1 MKFGFIAALGIVAI
15 VATRASANMP
25 PAPVDIAA
33 RDNAFGFRLLN
44 AMQQS
49 SPARNVVIS
58 PVSAALDLAI
68 ALNGASGQTQQEM
81 QTALSLSGLS
91 VPIINVSNAQLI
103 QTLRTPTKNVTMSVA
118 DSLWTDSRRATLRP
132 RYVTEMRQLYDAELT
147 NLDFGL
153 PNAPAQINAW
163 ASKETRGKIP
173 KVIDQINAADV
184 ALLLNAVYFK
194 GEWTSKFDKA
204 KTETHDFTLAD
215 GSVRKLPRMT
225 QSGQFAYFETK
236 DMQAI
241 RLPYGDGTFVM
252 DVFLPARRS
261 TLAAL
266 ESELTPEHWGAWQRQ
281 FATERGTIELPRF
294 ELKNDYVLNRPL
306 QALGMREAFALGKA
320 QFTQMF
326 ESSREFFISTVLQ
339 STYLKV
345 DEEGSEAAAVTTITV
360 TTAIARPEP
369 PPFQMIVDRPFLCAI
384 EDHRRTACC
393 CSSVRSTIRRARI
406 RIS

>member
-1 MKFGFIAALGIVAI
+1 MRMKFGFIAALGIVAI
-15 VATRASANMP
+15 VAARASANMP
-25 PAPVDIAA
+25 PPPIDIAV
-33 RDNAFGFRLLN
+33 RDNAFAFRLLN
-44 AMQQS
+44 AVQVT

-68 ALNGASGQTQQEM
+68 ALNGATGQTKQEM
-81 QTALSLSGLS
+81 QTALSLDGLTL
-91 VPIINVSNAQLI
+91 PIVNISNAQLI

-132 RYVTEMRQLYDAELT
+132 SYVAQMRQLYDAELT
-147 NLDFGL
+147 NLDFGQ
-153 PNAPAQINAW
+153 PNAPGQINAW

-173 KVIDQINAADV
+173 KVIDQIDAADV

-215 GSVRKLPRMT
+215 GSVRKVPRMS
-225 QSGQFAYFETK
+225 QLGEFDYFETK
-236 DMQAI
+236 EMQAI

-252 DVFLPARRS
+252 DVFLPARGS
-261 TLAAL
+261 SLGAL
-266 ESELTPEHWGAWQRQ
+266 ESDLTPEHWSAWQRQ
-281 FATERGTIELPRF
+281 FAPQHGTIELPRF

-306 QALGMREAFALGKA
+306 QTLGMRQAFAAGKA

-345 DEEGSEAAAVTTITV
+345 DEEGSEAAAVTTITL
-360 TTAIARPEP
+360 TAAVARPMP
-369 PPFQMIVDRPFLCAI
+369 PPFHMIVDRPFLCAI
-384 EDHRRTACC
+384 EAHRRTGVLLFIAAIYDPQ
-393 CSSVRSTIRRARI
+393 SSN
-406 RIS
+406 